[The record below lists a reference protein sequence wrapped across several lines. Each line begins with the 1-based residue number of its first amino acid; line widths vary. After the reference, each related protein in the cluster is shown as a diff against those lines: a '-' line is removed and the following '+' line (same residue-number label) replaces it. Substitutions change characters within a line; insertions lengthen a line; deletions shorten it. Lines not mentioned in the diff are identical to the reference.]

1 MNKKDIAQSEDRGL
15 SSYIKAK
22 LGMSAAE
29 FCRQQGIAYETLRD
43 RWTSQDGR
51 VRVMH
56 NVHSIYIDR
65 FHSL

>member
-1 MNKKDIAQSEDRGL
+1 MNKNDITQTEVRGL
-15 SSYIKAK
+15 SGYIKAK

-29 FCRQQGIAYETLRD
+29 FCRQQGVAYETLRD
-43 RWTSQDGR
+43 RWTSPEGK

-56 NVHSIYIDR
+56 TVHSIYIDR